1 MTTSW
6 PGPPPT
12 APCKPPTTAT
22 ISSPRLRHAEPG
34 AWCCA
39 GRAEVANRLILDTA
53 TALQPELHHGP
64 EHLSAYGSLLST
76 AAYTAAVAGDRHTAD
91 TLITEAG
98 NAARQIGADTSHRTA
113 FGPTG
118 VDLYRISIA
127 RALGDPGTAI
137 DIARHINPAA
147 IPTVERRGQYWTDVA
162 RCFDQWG
169 KPEQCYRAL
178 LAAEQATPDEVRY
191 RERIQ
196 QITQKLLSHPTASAM
211 PGLRTFASRVGA
223 AS

>member
-1 MTTSW
+1 
-6 PGPPPT
+6 
-12 APCKPPTTAT
+12 
-22 ISSPRLRHAEPG
+22 
-34 AWCCA
+34 
-39 GRAEVANRLILDTA
+39 
-53 TALQPELHHGP
+53 
-64 EHLSAYGSLLST
+64 LST

-196 QITQKLLSHPTASAM
+196 QITQKLLSHPTASAR